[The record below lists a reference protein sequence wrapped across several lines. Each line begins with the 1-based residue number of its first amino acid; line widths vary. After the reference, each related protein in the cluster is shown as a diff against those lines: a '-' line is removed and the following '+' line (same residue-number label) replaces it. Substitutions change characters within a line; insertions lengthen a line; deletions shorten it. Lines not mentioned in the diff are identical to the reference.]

1 MAKVTDRTV
10 GQFASQKGAQ
20 GLYIPSSKTSVGS
33 NVGLSY
39 AGGMG
44 IPEAA
49 WTLSPMFFM
58 GMTNYDPNYG
68 QPGATVQA
76 VSDGAQGLA
85 KAAGADDVPTGN
97 SVGGT
102 AAY

>member
-1 MAKVTDRTV
+1 MAKITDRTS
-10 GQFASQKGAQ
+10 GQYASQKGSQ
-20 GLYIPSSKTSVGS
+20 GLYIPSSKASVGS

-76 VSDGAQGLA
+76 VADGAQNIA
-85 KAAGADDVPTGN
+85 KEAGVDSTPTGS